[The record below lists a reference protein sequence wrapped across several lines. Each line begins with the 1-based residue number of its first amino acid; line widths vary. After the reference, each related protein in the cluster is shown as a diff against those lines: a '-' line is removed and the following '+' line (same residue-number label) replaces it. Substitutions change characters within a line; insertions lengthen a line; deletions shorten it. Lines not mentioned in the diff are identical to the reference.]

1 MKHLRGIETFVKAV
15 ESGSIA
21 EAARQL
27 GFTPGAASQAI
38 TRLEGSLGVRLLA
51 RTTRSLALT
60 DAGRVYFDRVRELTR
75 QLESAHAAL
84 DEVRGEPVGPLRV
97 TCTAAF
103 GREVIAP
110 LLPAFARKHP
120 RVSVDLCL
128 TDDAVDHVQDGV
140 DVSIRFRHQLS
151 PGLVAR
157 LLANVP
163 MVFCAAPAYLA
174 HAGRPGR
181 PEDLA
186 DHDCLVF
193 RVPHDGLVLRWGV
206 VRDGVRFEPD
216 VRRALTC
223 NDVGALAM
231 MAVAG
236 GGVTR
241 LASFLANDLIADG
254 RLEPLLLDD
263 DGRETVIVEP
273 LEFYA
278 CYQDRRDV
286 PLKVRRFIDHL
297 VTGLVGH
304 PKLQAPPAHH
314 A

>member
-1 MKHLRGIETFVKAV
+1 M
-15 ESGSIA
+15 
-21 EAARQL
+21 
-27 GFTPGAASQAI
+27 
-38 TRLEGSLGVRLLA
+38 
-51 RTTRSLALT
+51 
-60 DAGRVYFDRVRELTR
+60 
-75 QLESAHAAL
+75 
-84 DEVRGEPVGPLRV
+84 
-97 TCTAAF
+97 
-103 GREVIAP
+103 
-110 LLPAFARKHP
+110 
-120 RVSVDLCL
+120 SVDLCL

-151 PGLVAR
+151 PGLAAR
-157 LLANVP
+157 LLADVP

-174 HAGRPGR
+174 RAGRPSR

-193 RVPHDGLVLRWGV
+193 RVPQDGLVLRWGV

-216 VRRALTC
+216 VRRSLTC

-254 RLEPLLLDD
+254 LLEPLFLDNE
-263 DGRETVIVEP
+263 GPGSVTVEP

-286 PLKVRRFIDHL
+286 PLKVRRFIDDL
-297 VTGLVGH
+297 VAGLAGH
-304 PKLQAPPAHH
+304 PKLQALPVRRA
-314 A
+314 